1 MHGFLPRTST
11 HMPRRV
17 ATTMSFGTKAAER
30 LANKIVL
37 ITGASSGIGAATARE
52 FASAAGGNIK
62 LILTARRESRLA
74 ELAAELSKAYAPIR
88 IHTAKL
94 DVSDAGA
101 ISPFIAGLP
110 KEFSDID
117 VLINNA
123 GKALGRDVVGDISAD
138 DISGMMQTNVLGL
151 INVTQAVLRIFKQK
165 NLGDIVNIGSIAGR
179 EPYPGG
185 SVYCASKAAVK
196 FFSHSL
202 RKELISTKIR
212 VLEVDPGAVE
222 TEFSVVRFHGDKAA
236 ADKVYEGTT
245 PLTPE
250 DIAEVI
256 VFGVSR
262 RQNTVVAET
271 LVFPSH
277 QAGAVHVHKRS

>member
-1 MHGFLPRTST
+1 
-11 HMPRRV
+11 
-17 ATTMSFGTKAAER
+17 MSFGSRAAER

-52 FASAAGGNIK
+52 FASAANGNIK
-62 LILTARRESRLA
+62 LVLTARRVNRLDELKA
-74 ELAAELSKAYAPIR
+74 ELTKSYQSIQ

-94 DVSDAGA
+94 DVSDAAA
-101 ISPFIAGLP
+101 IKPFFTELP
-110 KEFSDID
+110 KEFADID

-123 GKALGRDVVGDISAD
+123 GKALGRDEVGSITND
-138 DISGMMQTNVLGL
+138 DLQGMFQTNVLGL
-151 INVTQAVLRIFKQK
+151 INVTQAVLPKFKAK
-165 NLGDIVNIGSIAGR
+165 NLGSIVNIGSIAGR

-202 RKELISTKIR
+202 RKELISTRIR

-236 ADKVYEGTT
+236 ADKVYEGTE

-250 DIAEVI
+250 DIAEII

-262 RQNTVVAET
+262 RENTVIAET

-277 QAGAVHVHKRS
+277 QAGAVHVHRN

>member
-1 MHGFLPRTST
+1 MGI
-11 HMPRRV
+11 
-17 ATTMSFGTKAAER
+17 ATKVAER

-37 ITGASSGIGAATARE
+37 ITGASSGIGAATAKE
-52 FASAAGGNIK
+52 FASAANGNIK
-62 LILTARRESRLA
+62 LILTARRESRLT
-74 ELAAELSKAYAPIR
+74 ELAGELTKQYGPIK

-94 DVSDAGA
+94 DVSNPNEIPSF
-101 ISPFIAGLP
+101 ISGLP
-110 KEFSDID
+110 QEFADID

-123 GKALGRDVVGDISAD
+123 GKALGKDHVGDIATE
-138 DISGMMQTNVLGL
+138 DISGMLQTNVLGL
-151 INVTQAVLRIFKQK
+151 MTMTQAVVPIFKKK
-165 NLGDIVNIGSIAGR
+165 NSGDIVNIGSIAGR
-179 EPYPGG
+179 ESYPGG
-185 SVYCASKAAVK
+185 SIYCATKAAVK
-196 FFSHSL
+196 FFSQSL
-202 RKELISTKIR
+202 RKELINTGIR

-236 ADKVYEGTT
+236 ADAVYAGSE

-262 RQNTVVAET
+262 RSNVVIAEL

-277 QAGAVHVHKRS
+277 QAGSAHIHKK

>member
-1 MHGFLPRTST
+1 
-11 HMPRRV
+11 MPRRV
-17 ATTMSFGTKAAER
+17 APTMSFGPKAAER

-74 ELAAELSKAYAPIR
+74 ELAAELSTAYAPIR

-245 PLTPE
+245 PLAPE

-262 RQNTVVAET
+262 RQNTVLAET